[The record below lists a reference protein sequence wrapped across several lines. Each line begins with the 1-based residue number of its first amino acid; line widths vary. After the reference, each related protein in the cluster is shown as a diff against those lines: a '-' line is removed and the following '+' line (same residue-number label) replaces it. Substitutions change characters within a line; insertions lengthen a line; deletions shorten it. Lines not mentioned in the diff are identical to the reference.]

1 MKILMVDSSRNWG
14 GAEQLLLSLA
24 VKLRQ
29 KGHDVSFFLR
39 EDSVTVH
46 RFTEAGFTVW
56 SGRRK
61 GLGFL
66 ASIGKLALIMR
77 REHFHVLHLHRNHD
91 VVPTAL
97 ANLAG
102 GHIPMVL
109 TQHAWQ
115 FSKSFLQYLIWGALT
130 RVVAVSGAVADELR
144 KAYPYT
150 AGKTVVIHN
159 GIPVADSV
167 EEAPN
172 YWQKRVELKGKSPLL
187 GIIGFFHKNQQEL
200 VGLLPKIRESFPHVA
215 LIVIGPID
223 DRKQLFEEQ
232 ARQLGVLDALHF
244 AGFIPHGEMHAALG
258 GLDLNIS
265 MHRHEPF
272 GLHVVEGMAAGTPLV
287 AYRAGGFPEI
297 VEQERNGYLAES
309 PEELLQAICTLL
321 RDKELLDKMGQSGRK
336 RVLEFFTDDTMAAAY
351 EALYR
356 SIGGRNSKAVLKKD
370 N

>member
-1 MKILMVDSSRNWG
+1 MKILMVNSSRNWG

-29 KGHDVSFFLR
+29 KGHDIGFFLR
-39 EDSVTVH
+39 KDSVAVQ
-46 RFTEAGFTVW
+46 RFTEAGFSVW
-56 SGRRK
+56 CGRRK
-61 GLGFL
+61 GTGFIS
-66 ASIGKLALIMR
+66 SIFKLAMIMR
-77 REHFHVLHLHRNHD
+77 RERFDAIHLHRNHD
-91 VVPTAL
+91 VIPTAL
-97 ANLAG
+97 ANIAG
-102 GHIPMVL
+102 GQIPMVL

-130 RVVAVSGAVADELR
+130 KVVAVSGAVAEELR

-150 AGKTVVIHN
+150 ADKTVVIPN

-172 YWQKRVELKGKSPLL
+172 YWQKHADLIGKSPLL
-187 GIIGFFHKNQQEL
+187 GIVGFFHKNQQEL
-200 VGLLPKIRESFPHVA
+200 VGLLPKIRESFPDIV
-215 LIVIGPID
+215 LIIIGPID
-223 DRKQLFEEQ
+223 DRKQIFEEQ
-232 ARQLGVLDALHF
+232 ARQLGVLDALYF
-244 AGFIPHGEMHAALG
+244 AGFIPHEEMHAALG

-297 VEQERNGYLAES
+297 VEHNRNGYLAES
-309 PEELLQAICTLL
+309 PEELQQAVCELL
-321 RDKELLDKMGQSGRK
+321 RDKGLREKMGQSGRK
-336 RVLEFFTDDTMAAAY
+336 RVLELFTDDTMASAY

-356 SIGGRNSKAVLKKD
+356 QLKH
-370 N
+370 